1 MSPSMSHKAWSAVK
15 NSPLPHGNQP
25 NQSLVSSAPLGADE
39 VMDRVG
45 AGEPIVE
52 VLGLKPAVEVAKEAL
67 NRERAAARAKGLFP
81 GKVQR
86 RSFIEPQHSGS
97 GKDARDP
104 KLLGDALGKLLVQ
117 RGWNQ
122 DVAVGGVIG
131 RWAEIVGPDISQH
144 CMAESFENSILTVRA
159 ATTAWATQ
167 LRFLSPQLLAA
178 VDKQVGEAVVKEI
191 KILAPDAPKFT
202 HGKYS
207 VKGRGPRDTW
217 G

>member
-1 MSPSMSHKAWSAVK
+1 MVRSTVK
-15 NSPLPHGNQP
+15 SNKRPQGSRSNQEATPTDLPDP
-25 NQSLVSSAPLGADE
+25 DE
-39 VMDRVG
+39 VMARVG

-52 VLGLKPAVEVAKEAL
+52 ILGLKSAVEVAKEAL

-144 CMAESFENSILTVRA
+144 CTAESFENSVLTVRA

-178 VDKQVGEAVVKEI
+178 VDKQVGVSVVKEI
-191 KILAPDAPKFT
+191 KILAPDAPKFS

>member
-1 MSPSMSHKAWSAVK
+1 MA
-15 NSPLPHGNQP
+15 
-25 NQSLVSSAPLGADE
+25 
-39 VMDRVG
+39 RVG

-52 VLGLKPAVEVAKEAL
+52 ILGLKSAVEVAKEAL

-86 RSFIEPQHSGS
+86 RSFIDPQHSGS

-144 CMAESFENSILTVRA
+144 CMAESFENSVLTVRA

-178 VDKQVGEAVVKEI
+178 VDKQVGVSVVKEI
-191 KILAPDAPKFT
+191 KILAPDAPKFS